1 MHSNVLSV
9 RNAHV
14 DEELFDLFSVI
25 SLDDDLHLLISVIFL
40 LLSVSLSFF
49 FRVLSLLEQTTVC
62 LKVLP

>member
-25 SLDDDLHLLISVIFL
+25 SLDDDLHLLISVLLF
-40 LLSVSLSFF
+40 LLSVSLSLF
-49 FRVLSLLEQTTVC
+49 FRVLSLFEQATVS
-62 LKVLP
+62 LKVLL